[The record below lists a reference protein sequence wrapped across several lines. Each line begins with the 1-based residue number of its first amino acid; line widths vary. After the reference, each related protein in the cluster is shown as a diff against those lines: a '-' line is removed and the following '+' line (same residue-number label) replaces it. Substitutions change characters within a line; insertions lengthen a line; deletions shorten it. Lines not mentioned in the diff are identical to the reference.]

1 METPDSSETTDIRP
15 TSLWRDVR
23 AGVAGLPP
31 RVALSLASG
40 AALAAI
46 VLAAIGMLGLFD
58 NSYIRVIKTPEG
70 TITALAL
77 GAFLWCVVLSLIW
90 GTYQHTRTLFRTVIV
105 ILGLWLIALIGAG
118 WAAAFYQYSPATPF
132 LRAGF
137 ILAAASGTLVV
148 LANLGYQKFGSR
160 KLIDDTGGV
169 GVNCP
174 RCNYSMRGLSE
185 CRCPECGTLY
195 TIDALIRLQ
204 DYDAVGL
211 QRLAASPDD
220 TPPEK
225 ALPGALSDISPPEP
239 EPDMA

>member
-1 METPDSSETTDIRP
+1 MDTPDTSDTVDVRP
-15 TSLWRDVR
+15 PSLWRDVR

-46 VLAAIGMLGLFD
+46 VLAGIGMLGLFD
-58 NSYIRVIKTPEG
+58 QWFIRVIQAPEG
-70 TITALAL
+70 MFSALAL
-77 GAFLWCVVLSLIW
+77 GGFLWCVVLSLIW
-90 GTYQHTRTLFRTVIV
+90 GTYQHTRNLFRTIIV
-105 ILGLWLIALIGAG
+105 ILGLWLIALPGAG
-118 WAAAFYQYSPATPF
+118 WVTALYQYSPATPF

-137 ILAAASGTLVV
+137 ILAASAGTLLV
-148 LANLGYQKFGSR
+148 LANIGYQKLGSR
-160 KLIDDTGGV
+160 KLIDDAGGV

-220 TPPEK
+220 APPEK

-239 EPDMA
+239 QPGPA

>member
-1 METPDSSETTDIRP
+1 MDTPDTSHTVDLRP
-15 TSLWRDVR
+15 PSLWRDVR

-58 NSYIRVIKTPEG
+58 SSFIRVIQAPEG
-70 TITALAL
+70 MFSALAL

-90 GTYQHTRTLFRTVIV
+90 GTYQHTRNLFRTVIV

-118 WAAAFYQYSPATPF
+118 WVAAFYQYSPATPF

-137 ILAAASGTLVV
+137 ILAAAAGTLVV

-185 CRCPECGTLY
+185 CRCPECGSLY

-204 DYDAVGL
+204 DYDAVAL

-220 TPPEK
+220 APPEK
-225 ALPGALSDISPPEP
+225 ARPGVLSDISPHEP
-239 EPDMA
+239 EPGMA